1 MSHSFT
7 VSPAAPGEVSLGRVG
22 REAGHLPTTHI
33 PLLSSSAFY
42 WWLSSAGNPK
52 PYSSCSAAQDSAGR
66 VTCSFS
72 RREAAEPVA
81 WAELSPQYTYLSCLL
96 SRRLFPTIPLC
107 ISNLYCR
114 TNVKI
119 HVSVCDTLGAG
130 LNDLQEVSLQESLC
144 HCAGS
149 AGSSVHPPKTPAEL
163 RCHGKTPRL
172 CLVPSPAWRVSRTRC
187 RQHYH
192 LQPCSRWSSSRCL
205 RLGNINLG
213 PLDSR
218 YVLVQH
224 PVHGLSQGAAFA

>member
-1 MSHSFT
+1 MTHSFT
-7 VSPAAPGEVSLGRVG
+7 VSPAAPGEVSLGWVG

-52 PYSSCSAAQDSAGR
+52 PYSSSK
-66 VTCSFS
+66 
-72 RREAAEPVA
+72 EAAEPVA

-130 LNDLQEVSLQESLC
+130 PNDLQEASLQECLC

-149 AGSSVHPPKTPAEL
+149 AESSVHPPKTPAEL
-163 RCHGKTPRL
+163 QCHGKTPGL
-172 CLVPSPAWRVSRTRC
+172 CLVPSPAWRVS
-187 RQHYH
+187 
-192 LQPCSRWSSSRCL
+192 
-205 RLGNINLG
+205 
-213 PLDSR
+213 
-218 YVLVQH
+218 
-224 PVHGLSQGAAFA
+224 